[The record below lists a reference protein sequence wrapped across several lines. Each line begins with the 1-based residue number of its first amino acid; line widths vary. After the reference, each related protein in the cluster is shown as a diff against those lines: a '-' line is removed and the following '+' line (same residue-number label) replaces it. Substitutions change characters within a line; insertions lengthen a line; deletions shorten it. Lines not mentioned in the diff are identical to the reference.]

1 MLKKAALTTLI
12 LVCSHSGSGA
22 QTLANPS
29 NAWAAM
35 GNYFQSE
42 WNKSLG
48 TDVYFPVD
56 TWHNRNFYSAEQIEK
71 FNEIPI
77 GLGFG
82 KSYRDEEH
90 NRRGFYAMAFAD
102 SHRQTEPIVG
112 YFFAKNMLGS
122 AQTLSLGLG
131 YTLFVTA
138 RADSSYLP
146 IPGVAPLISADYGRL
161 SLNATYLP
169 GTTGA
174 GHIGFFWLV
183 YSFKN

>member
-1 MLKKAALTTLI
+1 MLIASCTG
-12 LVCSHSGSGA
+12 VGA
-22 QTLANPS
+22 QTGSTPHTG
-29 NAWAAM
+29 WAAV
-35 GNYFQSE
+35 GNYFQRE
-42 WNKSLG
+42 WNKSVV
-48 TDVYFPVD
+48 TDVYLPVD
-56 TWHNRNFYSAEQIEK
+56 TWHNRNFYSSEQIEK
-71 FNEIPI
+71 LNEIPI

-102 SHRQTEPIVG
+102 SHRDAEPIVG
-112 YFFAKNMLGS
+112 YFFAKNILGS
-122 AQTLSLGLG
+122 PQTLSLGLG